1 MFCVSQTVAKS
12 LAGKKLVQF
21 NASDT
26 AFGPRGLV
34 ACKPALLPC
43 LDTLERAYFC
53 NNGLSEHAGKSR
65 DELIAHATS
74 HCADRQRLHSRTCAK
89 GRSRSSA
96 DALTRSEYV
105 LPR

>member
-1 MFCVSQTVAKS
+1 MLQTVAKS

-21 NASDT
+21 NASDN

-53 NNGLSEHAGKSR
+53 NNGLSEHAGESC
-65 DELIAHATS
+65 DELIIYAAFHTTI
-74 HCADRQRLHSRTCAK
+74 RRLHSRTCAT
-89 GRSRSSA
+89 GRTGNTTI
-96 DALTRSEYV
+96 ALTRSGYV
-105 LPR
+105 PAQVSS

>member
-1 MFCVSQTVAKS
+1 LQTVAKS

-21 NASDT
+21 NASDN

-53 NNGLSEHAGKSR
+53 NNGLSEHAGESC
-65 DELIAHATS
+65 DEFIIRAAIHTTVDGS
-74 HCADRQRLHSRTCAK
+74 TRVP
-89 GRSRSSA
+89 
-96 DALTRSEYV
+96 ALRVVAVVALS
-105 LPR
+105 L

>member
-1 MFCVSQTVAKS
+1 MLQTVAKS

-21 NASDT
+21 NASDN

-53 NNGLSEHAGKSR
+53 NNGLSEHAGALRSAVVQTTVHL
-65 DELIAHATS
+65 DS
-74 HCADRQRLHSRTCAK
+74 CAARGLALRTYP
-89 GRSRSSA
+89 
-96 DALTRSEYV
+96 L
-105 LPR
+105 LQ

>member
-1 MFCVSQTVAKS
+1 MGTLHKTCVLVIQLQAVAKS

-21 NASDT
+21 NASDN

-53 NNGLSEHAGKSR
+53 NNGLSEHAG
-65 DELIAHATS
+65 
-74 HCADRQRLHSRTCAK
+74 ADRAIHSNQ
-89 GRSRSSA
+89 
-96 DALTRSEYV
+96 
-105 LPR
+105 